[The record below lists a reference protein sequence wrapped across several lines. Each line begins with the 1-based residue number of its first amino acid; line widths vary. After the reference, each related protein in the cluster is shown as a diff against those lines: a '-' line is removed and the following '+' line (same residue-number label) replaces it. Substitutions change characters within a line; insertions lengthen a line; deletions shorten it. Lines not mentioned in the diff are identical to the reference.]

1 MKRRIRIYAES
12 VFFMAKDLNILTERG
27 KKRKILRNVNG
38 RDLIKPTKG
47 IQIENVS
54 LKLNRR

>member
-12 VFFMAKDLNILTERG
+12 VFFMAKDLNIL
-27 KKRKILRNVNG
+27 RNVNG

-47 IQIENVS
+47 IQIKNV
-54 LKLNRR
+54 

>member
-12 VFFMAKDLNILTERG
+12 VFFFMAKDLNILTERG

-47 IQIENVS
+47 IQIKNV
-54 LKLNRR
+54 

>member
-1 MKRRIRIYAES
+1 MIKRRIRICAES

-47 IQIENVS
+47 IQIKNV
-54 LKLNRR
+54 

>member
-47 IQIENVS
+47 IQIENVEF
-54 LKLNRR
+54 KTE

>member
-12 VFFMAKDLNILTERG
+12 VFFMAKDLDILTERG

-47 IQIENVS
+47 IQIKNV
-54 LKLNRR
+54 